1 MNRDINS
8 ADAKIKHVAQNSKE
22 EKNNVLAAYHTLRFS
37 KEAKDCFDVVDIE
50 RRSLAMKYMTTKLL

>member
-8 ADAKIKHVAQNSKE
+8 TAARIEQKKPSKE
-22 EKNNVLAAYHTLRFS
+22 EKNNVLAAYHVLRFS
-37 KEAKDCFDVVDIE
+37 KEAKDCFDVIDIE